1 MQAESLLAASSTQG
15 VAQLCD
21 PRSGA
26 LQRTLKDCRAC
37 GNGLCASEHFVATA
51 ERDRSFVHLWSW
63 GKEQPHFR
71 CQAPERLTCIA
82 ATADGAHCFA
92 GAASG
97 KLYLWQVAS
106 GRLLLAWHAHFK
118 AATALS
124 LCSDNF
130 LLSAGEDA
138 IVLAWNV
145 AQLLQAA
152 AERIAPPP
160 AMRTWT
166 AHTLPVTSLVVAE
179 CGVHSLIAS
188 ASLDQTVRV
197 WRLAD
202 SVRECV
208 HCVDFASPLACLAAH
223 PLHVS
228 LYAGGTDGRIYPM
241 PLLQPPHDSS
251 LGAAAAARPPP
262 AATAHDEPV
271 RSLCSN
277 PVSCPT
283 ALTDPSP
290 HPILPSPSPH
300 LIPRPDPNRQPLS
313 GAQPVRFCRRAAALL
328 VRRCAGGVWAR
339 GRGQHTP
346 TQPVAEP

>member
-1 MQAESLLAASSTQG
+1 MQPESLLAASSTQG
-15 VAQLCD
+15 VAQQCD

-26 LQRTLKDCRAC
+26 LLRTLKDCRAC
-37 GNGLCASEHFVATA
+37 GNGLAASAHFVATA

-63 GKEQPHFR
+63 GKEQPHYR

-106 GRLLLAWHAHFK
+106 GRLLLAWDAHFK
-118 AATALS
+118 AATALA

-166 AHTLPVTSLVVAE
+166 AHTLPVRT
-179 CGVHSLIAS
+179 
-188 ASLDQTVRV
+188 
-197 WRLAD
+197 
-202 SVRECV
+202 
-208 HCVDFASPLACLAAH
+208 
-223 PLHVS
+223 
-228 LYAGGTDGRIYPM
+228 
-241 PLLQPPHDSS
+241 
-251 LGAAAAARPPP
+251 
-262 AATAHDEPV
+262 
-271 RSLCSN
+271 RSLT
-277 PVSCPT
+277 VT
-283 ALTDPSP
+283 LTLTRTRTLTRALT
-290 HPILPSPSPH
+290 LT
-300 LIPRPDPNRQPLS
+300 LTLTL
-313 GAQPVRFCRRAAALL
+313 ALTL
-328 VRRCAGGVWAR
+328 TL
-339 GRGQHTP
+339 TP
-346 TQPVAEP
+346 TLR

>member
-1 MQAESLLAASSTQG
+1 MEAESLLAASSTQG

-26 LQRTLKDCRAC
+26 LLRTLKDCRAC
-37 GNGLCASEHFVATA
+37 GNGLCASAHFVATA

-106 GRLLLAWHAHFK
+106 GRLLLAWDAHFK

-208 HCVDFASPLACLAAH
+208 HCVDFPAPLACLAAH

-241 PLLQPPHDSS
+241 PLLQPPHDAS
-251 LGAAAAARPPP
+251 LGAAAAAARPPP
-262 AATAHDEPV
+262 AATAHDGPV

-277 PVSCPT
+277 PHPGPSPDFNP
-283 ALTDPSP
+283 DPSP
-290 HPILPSPSPH
+290 DPSPE
-300 LIPRPDPNRQPLS
+300 LIPSNPNPHHNPSPDPHPPPPP
-313 GAQPVRFCRRAAALL
+313 GAEPVRLCRRAAALL
-328 VRRCAGGVWAR
+328 VRRCRRRV
-339 GRGQHTP
+339 
-346 TQPVAEP
+346 